1 MNLNLKKTLVYGAC
15 SLSLLAALVVAT
27 VAARSVGNESRDVGL
42 LAVFT
47 ALWGAGTAA
56 AVLMG

>member
-1 MNLNLKKTLVYGAC
+1 VDILESVMVCL
-15 SLSLLAALVVAT
+15 LSALVVAT
-27 VAARSVGNESRDVGL
+27 VAARSVGNDSRDVGL
-42 LAVFT
+42 LAAFT